1 MDKRGVARNAG
12 IIHLVLARHALET
25 LAGREHDGDAQE
37 LHILF
42 FVVDAQSRHV
52 GVRHKRVILF

>member
-1 MDKRGVARNAG
+1 MNAG
-12 IIHLVLARHALET
+12 IIHLVLARHTLET

-37 LHILF
+37 LHIIL

-52 GVRHKRVILF
+52 GVWHKRVILF